1 MAHPVAAP
9 EGVLVGRAI
18 SGISVV
24 GVHLAVRAAATRC
37 RRSARKLL
45 GADATW
51 GDCDDGKAD
60 GDDDARPSS
69 EAAPSHPKV

>member
-1 MAHPVAAP
+1 MAAP
-9 EGVLVGRAI
+9 EGVLVGRAM
-18 SGISVV
+18 SGISIV

-51 GDCDDGKAD
+51 GDDCDDGKAD

-69 EAAPSHPKV
+69 ETAPSHPKV